1 MSTTIIKWSG
11 DKAVKFAISENEMKL
26 LEDLQITAEC
36 KTEDKENG
44 KTGIK
49 QFKSSKPYKVT
60 LNAMLFASL
69 GVDVK
74 SVALTMAKLAHG
86 GKSGSL
92 YMGKKKLFKPKFVLT
107 KAQISDVDFLANGT
121 WVSCKVA
128 LTFEEGKGG
137 SGKDS
142 DGKDNKKNNGKKY
155 YGYCIWTSGKW
166 FVLGGTP
173 SNANLYTTDVTI
185 NKKLYHGYKPTA
197 QPTTP
202 QANNYDT
209 NRNYSDGVNPRPT
222 NNHDR
227 RNR

>member
-107 KAQISDVDFLANGT
+107 KAQISDVDYLANGT

-137 SGKDS
+137 SGNDGDS
-142 DGKDNKKNNGKKY
+142 SKKKKKNGNKKY
-155 YGYCIWTSGKW
+155 YGYCAWMNGGWKI
-166 FVLGGTP
+166 LGSTP
-173 SNANLYTTDVTI
+173 SSAALYTLDVTI
-185 NKKLYHGYKPTA
+185 GGKLYHGYKPTA
-197 QPTTP
+197 QPATSTDGQNNTTP
-202 QANNYDT
+202 TANNPYATSHDNT
-209 NRNYSDGVNPRPT
+209 NGMR
-222 NNHDR
+222 
-227 RNR
+227 